1 LLSPRVKA
9 VIALH
14 YMGIPCQIEAIRS
27 ITDWGWNNPQEAAC
41 EFVAGSRAFEI
52 VEPAFLFNESSI
64 HASVTYWP
72 GAFVRRVR

>member
-1 LLSPRVKA
+1 
-9 VIALH
+9 
-14 YMGIPCQIEAIRS
+14 MGIPCQIEAIRS